1 MELRV
6 EFSPSSVSGDKGKP
20 KLKEILNAVCAIL
33 NSSKRGGKL
42 ILFSGSKDLLYSQK
56 NADDITRKIEQ
67 KLQDTFGVEKTIDF
81 FDKIQQRG
89 DNAFEMHYEIM
100 LKTMSPVSLFTINYH
115 LYRTSDTQVQQIPSK
130 EPLEQVAKVING
142 RQTRK
147 KKYVLGD
154 HMRTFVYSETIPLE
168 ESKEIQF
175 KCLDDKVDDVTKECS
190 LATRMT
196 SDSNK
201 LIYYVSA
208 FANGSGGHIYY
219 GIKTNED
226 GFYVVYGQTVSL
238 MHDKEIIINKVKSAI
253 DKLLV
258 WPGTKGCLKKGV
270 HWDIFFEKVSGIE
283 ELKYVIVISVNSHET
298 GVFVREPESYV
309 VDRDGKVKPMDLR
322 EWIERFRL
330 VDYRDIFSHEDLPQ
344 VVGRCSWSS
353 PKAFQNH
360 LKVLGKLI
368 ILRNNGRED
377 EFKAYKKV
385 LTSCDGNTKC
395 LCQQQEAGD
404 FFRKNLLLDA
414 ELKLKVN
421 EKLLNAIPA
430 RCADVEIYQTRRLC
444 WMGVVKRAQ
453 GDYGESRKLF
463 DEALQKSHNQ
473 PPILILPWVHCSR
486 AKILEID
493 IVKEVDPTKERDLR
507 MKCLDYYESALRSSF
522 ALSAFP
528 EKLVTDLRQ
537 RAYIGM
543 ARVSFGVFYDG
554 KKVVHKTCSPSD
566 KEYADDLLGIVDA
579 SVNKLGLSMTSFSET
594 EFQLVRAEQYY
605 HDWEESH
612 APNILKKA
620 CEESKKALKNA
631 KQRKFYD
638 VIDFAEGQIKEFEA
652 SVDVKKTK

>member
-1 MELRV
+1 MELTV
-6 EFSPSSVSGDKGKP
+6 EFSPLSVSGDKGKP

-81 FDKIQQRG
+81 FDKIQQHG

-154 HMRTFVYSETIPLE
+154 HMRTFVYSETITLE

-175 KCLDDKVDDVTKECS
+175 KCLDDKVDDTKECS

-226 GFYVVYGQTVSL
+226 GSYVVHGQTVAV
-238 MHDKEIIINKVKSAI
+238 HDMEIIINKVKSAI
-253 DKLLV
+253 NQLLV
-258 WPGTKGCLKKGV
+258 WPGAKGCLKKGEQ
-270 HWDIFFEKVSGIE
+270 WDIFFEKVSGIE
-283 ELKYVIVISVNSHET
+283 ELKYVIVISVNSHER

-309 VDRDGKVKPMDLR
+309 IDEDGKVKRMELR
-322 EWIERFRL
+322 EWVERFRL
-330 VDYRDIFSHEDLPQ
+330 VNYTDIFSHEELPE

-353 PKAFQNH
+353 SKAFQNH
-360 LKVLGKLI
+360 LKMLEKLV
-368 ILRNNGRED
+368 ILRNDGRED

-404 FFRKNLLLDA
+404 FFRKSLLLDA

-430 RCADVEIYQTRRLC
+430 RCADVEIYQTRRLY
-444 WMGVVKRAQ
+444 WLGVVKRAQ
-453 GDYGESRKLF
+453 GHYEESRKLCE
-463 DEALQKSHNQ
+463 EALQKSHNH
-473 PPILILPWVHCSR
+473 PPILVLPWVYYNR
-486 AKILEID
+486 AKVLEID
-493 IVKEVDPTKERDLR
+493 IVNEVDPTKERDLR
-507 MKCLDYYESALRSSF
+507 MKCLDHYESAVRSSF

-537 RAYIGM
+537 RVYIGM
-543 ARVSFGVFYDG
+543 ARVSFGAFYDG
-554 KKVVHKTCSPSD
+554 ENFVHKTCSSCD
-566 KEYADDLLGIVDA
+566 KEYADYLVGVVDA
-579 SVNKLGLSMTSFSET
+579 SVNKLGLSMTSLNKT
-594 EFQLVRAEQYY
+594 EFRLVRAEQYY
-605 HDWEESH
+605 HDWGESH
-612 APNILKKA
+612 APNLLKKA
-620 CEESKKALKNA
+620 YKQSKKALKDANDG
-631 KQRKFYD
+631 KFRD
-638 VIDFAEGQIKEFEA
+638 AIEFAERQIKEFEA
-652 SVDVKKTK
+652 LIDVNETT